1 MNRCLWI
8 SMRFCLCAWLGAA
21 SLFVVTGVL
30 EVMSPG
36 IDQPTKNLLVTLRFP
51 PYYLFGFSLVGIGTL
66 SSILL
71 RCSGQ
76 NSPYRRRL
84 TTIAAFGV
92 VTLLVMTFDYLRIY
106 LPLEAMMLR
115 KDGRFPAEFH
125 GLHEWSKNINAVS
138 ASTCLIAALLSVIE
152 PRRAESKQHDAAERP
167 SQNS

>member
-8 SMRFCLCAWLGAA
+8 AMRFCLCAWLGAA
-21 SLFVVTGVL
+21 SLFVVAGVL
-30 EVMSPG
+30 EVMSPE

-71 RCSGQ
+71 RCSKQ
-76 NSPYRRRL
+76 NAACHRRL
-84 TTIAAFGV
+84 TIVAVFGV
-92 VTLLVMTFDYLRIY
+92 LTLLIMTYDYLQIY

-115 KDGRFPAEFH
+115 KDGVFPSEFH

-138 ASTCLIAALLSVIE
+138 ATTCLVAALLSVVE
-152 PRRAESKQHDAAERP
+152 PRRPASPETEAATG
-167 SQNS
+167 

>member
-8 SMRFCLCAWLGAA
+8 AMRFCLCAWLGAA
-21 SLFVVTGVL
+21 ALFVVAGVR

-71 RCSGQ
+71 RFSKQ
-76 NSPYRRRL
+76 NASSHRRL
-84 TTIAAFGV
+84 TIIAAFGV
-92 VTLLVMTFDYLRIY
+92 LTLLIMTYDYLQIY

-115 KDGRFPAEFH
+115 DDGIFPGEFRS
-125 GLHEWSKNINAVS
+125 LHEWSKNINAVS
-138 ASTCLIAALLSVIE
+138 ATTCLVAALLSVVE
-152 PRRAESKQHDAAERP
+152 PRRLASSVVDAATE
-167 SQNS
+167 